1 MFYFHTESRE
11 MNEQWENREY
21 KNDSL
26 TIALVMQ
33 NKVPEGYETDEKMD
47 VSLRPDESKLE
58 DYDRIPVEKFGVAIL
73 KGMGWKEGDPIG
85 ANCDR

>member
-1 MFYFHTESRE
+1 
-11 MNEQWENREY
+11 MNEQWEKREY

-58 DYDRIPVEKFGVAIL
+58 DYDKIPVEKFGAAML
-73 KGMGWKEGDPIG
+73 RGMGWKEGDPIG
-85 ANCDR
+85 ANSDK